1 METLGKII
9 FYLSNLALYHLLMW
23 WGVNTLCVGVVAA
36 GFEYWILFAVLIFLG
51 ISTFSYL
58 LAHYF
63 WNSSYWG
70 MFLKNAG
77 MFLLALF
84 VTYLRMMLAKIL
96 VIY

>member
-1 METLGKII
+1 MKTLGKII

-84 VTYLRMMLAKIL
+84 VTYLRMMFYDL
-96 VIY
+96 

>member
-70 MFLKNAG
+70 MFLKNAD

-84 VTYLRMMLAKIL
+84 VTYLRMMFYDL
-96 VIY
+96 

>member
-63 WNSSYWG
+63 LNSSYWG

-84 VTYLRMMLAKIL
+84 VTYLRMMFYDL
-96 VIY
+96 

>member
-84 VTYLRMMLAKIL
+84 VTYLIMMFYDL
-96 VIY
+96 

>member
-58 LAHYF
+58 LVHYF

-77 MFLLALF
+77 IFLLALF
-84 VTYLRMMLAKIL
+84 VTYLRMMFYDL
-96 VIY
+96 

>member
-36 GFEYWILFAVLIFLG
+36 GFEYLILFAVLIFLG

-84 VTYLRMMLAKIL
+84 VTYLRMMFYDL
-96 VIY
+96 

>member
-58 LAHYF
+58 LALYF

-84 VTYLRMMLAKIL
+84 VTYLRMMFYDL
-96 VIY
+96 

>member
-9 FYLSNLALYHLLMW
+9 FYLSTLALYHLLMW

-84 VTYLRMMLAKIL
+84 VTYLRMMFYDL
-96 VIY
+96 

>member
-9 FYLSNLALYHLLMW
+9 FYLSKLALYHLLMW

-84 VTYLRMMLAKIL
+84 VTYLRMMFYDL
-96 VIY
+96 

>member
-36 GFEYWILFAVLIFLG
+36 GFEYWIFFAVLIFLG

-84 VTYLRMMLAKIL
+84 VTYLRMMFYDL
-96 VIY
+96 

>member
-23 WGVNTLCVGVVAA
+23 WGVNTLCVGVAAA

-84 VTYLRMMLAKIL
+84 VTYLRVMFYDL
-96 VIY
+96 

>member
-51 ISTFSYL
+51 VSTFSYL

-84 VTYLRMMLAKIL
+84 VTYLRMMFYDL
-96 VIY
+96 

>member
-1 METLGKII
+1 METLGKVI

-84 VTYLRMMLAKIL
+84 VTYLRMMFYDL
-96 VIY
+96 

>member
-1 METLGKII
+1 MEILGKII

-84 VTYLRMMLAKIL
+84 VTYLRMMFYDL
-96 VIY
+96 

>member
-36 GFEYWILFAVLIFLG
+36 SFEYWILFAVLIFLG

-84 VTYLRMMLAKIL
+84 VTYLRMMFYDL
-96 VIY
+96 

>member
-58 LAHYF
+58 LAYYF

-77 MFLLALF
+77 MFLWALF
-84 VTYLRMMLAKIL
+84 VTYLRMMFYDL
-96 VIY
+96 

>member
-9 FYLSNLALYHLLMW
+9 FYLSNVALYHLLMW

-84 VTYLRMMLAKIL
+84 VTYLRMMFYDL
-96 VIY
+96 

>member
-1 METLGKII
+1 
-9 FYLSNLALYHLLMW
+9 MW

-84 VTYLRMMLAKIL
+84 VTYLIMMFYDL
-96 VIY
+96 

>member
-1 METLGKII
+1 
-9 FYLSNLALYHLLMW
+9 MW

-36 GFEYWILFAVLIFLG
+36 GFEYWILFAVLISLG

-70 MFLKNAG
+70 MFLKN
-77 MFLLALF
+77 
-84 VTYLRMMLAKIL
+84 LRMMFYDL
-96 VIY
+96 

>member
-70 MFLKNAG
+70 MVLKNAG

-84 VTYLRMMLAKIL
+84 VTYLRMMFYDL
-96 VIY
+96 